1 MIEVEFRRPAA
12 SGYEAVGVLRVED
25 DGSYRVSGDIGVDLE
40 GVTIMDRSA
49 PGGRLALA
57 DDPATWAR
65 KARRAFRTGYLVPV
79 VVADT
84 SPGGERADGEGL
96 SDG

>member
-40 GVTIMDRSA
+40 EVTIMDRSA

-57 DDPATWAR
+57 DDPVSWAR

-84 SPGGERADGEGL
+84 SPAASAPMVEG
-96 SDG
+96 